1 MTIPDVT
8 DASILPGDPQT
19 DASKGVAK
27 ASLGIALVTFGLS
40 LMSIDAG
47 VLSSGVLATGTA
59 LTTSGWSEI
68 RGAQKRLQEKMDSE
82 MKLKKALAEA
92 ESARIAEAETR
103 KKLAAAK
110 SETEK
115 KLSTALWQQYSLVV
129 LAASGLVISSYLW
142 WRSRNIKQKAEAA
155 EEKLNES
162 SRRIYELE
170 DRLLCVVCQDL
181 ERSHQCLPC
190 KHLACCENCAALLVP
205 KKCPMCR
212 APFDSIE
219 KKDFY

>member
-68 RGAQKRLQEKMDSE
+68 RGAQKRLQEKNG
-82 MKLKKALAEA
+82 LRNEA
-92 ESARIAEAETR
+92 
-103 KKLAAAK
+103 
-110 SETEK
+110 
-115 KLSTALWQQYSLVV
+115 
-129 LAASGLVISSYLW
+129 
-142 WRSRNIKQKAEAA
+142 
-155 EEKLNES
+155 
-162 SRRIYELE
+162 
-170 DRLLCVVCQDL
+170 
-181 ERSHQCLPC
+181 
-190 KHLACCENCAALLVP
+190 
-205 KKCPMCR
+205 
-212 APFDSIE
+212 
-219 KKDFY
+219 